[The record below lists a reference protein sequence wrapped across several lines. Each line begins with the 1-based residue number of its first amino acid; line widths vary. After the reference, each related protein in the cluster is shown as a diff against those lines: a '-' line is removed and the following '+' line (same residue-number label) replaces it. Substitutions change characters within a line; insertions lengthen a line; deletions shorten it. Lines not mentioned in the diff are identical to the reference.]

1 MESSPNILAS
11 IQASL
16 AQASRRAAAEAR
28 PYVTLSYAQSID
40 GSIACRPGRPLALSC
55 REAMVFTHTLR
66 SIHDGIL
73 VGIGTILADNPLLT
87 VRHVN
92 GKSPRPVIVDGRLRF
107 PADAHA
113 LRQHRKMPWIATAE
127 EPDTAREQALVKAG
141 VKVLHIPFDRDGLI
155 DLTLLLMQLRE
166 LKIRSLMVEGG
177 AQIITSFLK
186 HRLVDQLVLTVAPVY
201 IGGMQA
207 VWPLQLNPVNPPRL
221 ENMAWEMCGSDLVM
235 RADIVWR
242 EP

>member
-1 MESSPNILAS
+1 MKSTCNILS
-11 IQASL
+11 RIQASL
-16 AQASRRAAAEAR
+16 AQASRRPAVVCR

-55 REAMVFTHTLR
+55 REAIVFTHRLR

-92 GKSPRPVIVDGRLRF
+92 GNSPQPIVVDGRLRF
-107 PADAHA
+107 PVDAHA
-113 LRQHRKMPWIATAE
+113 RQHHRKMPWIATAE
-127 EPDTAREQALVKAG
+127 EPDPDRERVLVKSG
-141 VKVLHIPFDRDGLI
+141 VKVLHIPFDPDGLI
-155 DLTLLLMQLRE
+155 DLTVLLAQLRE
-166 LKIRSLMVEGG
+166 MKIESLMVEGG

-186 HRLVDQLVLTVAPVY
+186 HRLVDQLVLTMAPVY

-207 VWPLQLNPVNPPRL
+207 VWPLQINLLNPPRL
-221 ENMAWEMCGSDLVM
+221 ENMAWEMCGSDLVL
-235 RADIVWR
+235 RADITWH

>member
-1 MESSPNILAS
+1 MKSTCNILS
-11 IQASL
+11 RIQASL
-16 AQASRRAAAEAR
+16 EQASRRPAVVCR
-28 PYVTLSYAQSID
+28 PCVTLSYAQSID

-55 REAMVFTHTLR
+55 REAIVFTHRLR

-92 GKSPRPVIVDGRLRF
+92 GNSPQPIVVDGRLRF
-107 PADAHA
+107 PVDAHA
-113 LRQHRKMPWIATAE
+113 RQHHRKMPWIATAE
-127 EPDTAREQALVKAG
+127 EPDPERERVLVKSG
-141 VKVLHIPFDRDGLI
+141 VKVLHIPFDPDGLI
-155 DLTLLLMQLRE
+155 DLTVLLAQLRE
-166 LKIRSLMVEGG
+166 MKIESLMVEGG

-186 HRLVDQLVLTVAPVY
+186 HRLVDQLVLTMAPVY

-207 VWPLQLNPVNPPRL
+207 VWPLQINLLNPPRL
-221 ENMAWEMCGSDLVM
+221 ENMAWEMCGSDLVL
-235 RADIVWR
+235 RADITWH